1 MRQSSRGG
9 VFLHVYLAIFAAL
22 LIIFVLGLIGVS
34 LVNDMRAQN
43 YREDLASAPMS
54 LLGFMVQNQPDDARD
69 QWLRDHE
76 QTLGIGLALSDSETL
91 MLDYWDRRRLEKQ
104 HVLAARVEGESGWRL
119 YRSLKDT
126 DQVLVAHFNGLS
138 EQQPQRLMSLLRSW
152 LESVPVDQREARFKR
167 LRDASAL
174 PMGMGS
180 GTPVG
185 LNDAQSEQLNAG
197 NVVISIAPERPFIS
211 FYAQLSDG
219 RWITAGPLHP
229 FEPIPTTTI
238 AILMITMLLVLA
250 GALYLIVGRVESR
263 VKRLEKAASRLAAG
277 HLDTR
282 VNVNTNDYLGQ
293 LGHAFNA
300 MASQVQVVLS
310 AQQDLMRAVSHEFRT
325 PVARIRFA
333 IQMVDDMSESPS
345 IKRQIAEIDADI
357 EALDNLIDEILTYAR
372 LDSAGDGR
380 VPLTITEVDS
390 EMVVA
395 NVIETLRP
403 LHPELELINNCKEAP
418 LVAADERYLQ
428 RAVQNLV
435 GNACAHARGRVEVSI
450 EQQNDKVAFHIDDD
464 GPGVPE
470 RDRKRIFKPF
480 ARLDDSRARRSGGYG
495 LGLAIVSKIVFWH
508 QGDVTVSDAPSMS
521 GARFT
526 IEIPCYSETES
537 NYLRLTR
544 SNGER

>member
-22 LIIFVLGLIGVS
+22 LVIFILGLVGVS
-34 LVNDMRAQN
+34 LVNDMRAQQ
-43 YREDLASAPMS
+43 YRENLASAPMA
-54 LLGFMVQNQPDDARD
+54 LLAFMVREQPEDDRD
-69 QWLRDHE
+69 QWLRE
-76 QTLGIGLALSDSETL
+76 YEASLGMGLALSDSETL
-91 MLDYWDRRRLEKQ
+91 MLDYWDRRRLRRQ
-104 HVLAARVEGESGWRL
+104 HVLASRVEGESGWRL
-119 YRSLKDT
+119 YRSMKGS
-126 DQVLVAHFNGLS
+126 DQVLVAHFSGLS
-138 EQQPQRLMSLLRSW
+138 EQQPQQLMSLLRSW
-152 LESVPVDQREARFKR
+152 LEEVPTEQRENRFKQ

-185 LNDAQSEQLNAG
+185 LSVAQGEQLNAG
-197 NVVISIAPERPFIS
+197 NVVISIAPDRPFIS
-211 FYAQLSDG
+211 LFAQLSDG
-219 RWITAGPLHP
+219 RWITAGPIHP
-229 FEPIPTTTI
+229 FEPIPTATI
-238 AILMITMLLVLA
+238 AILMIGMLLVLA
-250 GALYLIVGRVESR
+250 GTIYLIVGRVEVR

-282 VNVNTNDYLGQ
+282 VNVNSNDYLGQ
-293 LGHAFNA
+293 LGHAFND

-380 VPLTITEVDS
+380 VPLTISDVDS
-390 EMVVA
+390 EAVVKR
-395 NVIETLRP
+395 VIDTLQP
-403 LHPELELINNCKEAP
+403 LHAELTLVNNCFEAP

-428 RAVQNLV
+428 RALQNLV
-435 GNACAHARGRVEVSI
+435 GNACAHGRERIEVSLEQKDGRV
-450 EQQNDKVAFHIDDD
+450 QFHVDDD

-508 QGDVTVSDAPSMS
+508 QGDVYVGDAPTLS

-526 IEIPCYSETES
+526 IEIPTYTGDLPDMSS
-537 NYLRLTR
+537 TR
-544 SNGER
+544 PRKS